1 MNDHFVVLLP
11 AVTGKP
17 LVNGLKQHSNE
28 TRSYR
33 SGSDGG
39 RATPTNSIA
48 SDGKSGSRFARSH
61 SGSPSCRVMPPS
73 NNRQRQRN
81 QVNGIPTSPAPQQHL
96 DKDSSSG
103 HRLKV
108 AEGVTVRKNDSVSAR
123 KENAKSP
130 EAHNSSAQSES
141 GESSIVGTLV

>member
-1 MNDHFVVLLP
+1 M
-11 AVTGKP
+11 TGKP
-17 LVNGLKQHSNE
+17 LVNGLKQHPNDAG
-28 TRSYR
+28 RSYR

-39 RATPTNSIA
+39 RATPTSSVA

-73 NNRQRQRN
+73 NNRQQRQRN
-81 QVNGIPTSPAPQQHL
+81 QVNGVSTSPSPPQHSE
-96 DKDSSSG
+96 KDSSSG

-108 AEGVTVRKNDSVSAR
+108 TEGIPMRKGENVSTR
-123 KENAKSP
+123 KDATKSS
-130 EAHNSSAQSES
+130 ESHNSSAQSES